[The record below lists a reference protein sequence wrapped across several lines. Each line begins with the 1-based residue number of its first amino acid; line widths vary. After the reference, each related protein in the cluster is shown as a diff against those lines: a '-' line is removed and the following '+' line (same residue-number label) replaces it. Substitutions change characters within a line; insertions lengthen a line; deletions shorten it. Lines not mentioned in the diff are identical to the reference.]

1 MESSIRRWLYSTNA
15 KDIGTLY
22 IIFAI
27 VAGLI
32 GTSMSMVMRM
42 ELGGAGNNIIGSN
55 QTYNILITAHGF
67 VMIFY
72 LIMPALLGGFGKEDL
87 RLKTLN
93 NCKWLFCRRFTYK
106 VEKGTDWGGEYLAG
120 LIEGDGSIIVPKEGG
135 RNNPNIKIAFN
146 EKDEG
151 LAKKLKRDLEMGEL
165 NKGKGRYYI
174 WEIRRKG
181 DLERMVKLI
190 NGRMRTPKIEAL
202 GRLIEWLN
210 KRIENKLELKGLEE
224 RGIGSN
230 GWLAGLSD
238 ADGNFQVAIQERK
251 GRMAR
256 IRGYYRLEIR
266 RKYHRG
272 EESYMN
278 IMREIA
284 EYLGV
289 NLMSRSRSNGES
301 TYESFIIMTSNKR
314 SRGILEE
321 YLERNKLRSSKYWD
335 YKDWKEILKKVE
347 EGEHKNKEGL
357 RRCKELKKGM
367 NNGRRD
373 TSWRHLQ

>member
-1 MESSIRRWLYSTNA
+1 MESGIRRWLYSTNA

-72 LIMPALLGGFGKEDL
+72 LIMPALLGGFGKVYFRIEM
-87 RLKTLN
+87 LN
-93 NCKWLFCRRFTYK
+93 SCNCKW
-106 VEKGTDWGGEYLAG
+106 EGEYLAG

-151 LAKKLKRDLEMGEL
+151 LAKKLKEDLEMGEL
-165 NKGKGRYYI
+165 NKGKGRYYL
-174 WEIRRKG
+174 WEIRKKG
-181 DLERMVKLI
+181 DLEGMVNLI
-190 NGRMRTPKIEAL
+190 NGKMRTPKIEAL

-210 KRIENKLELKGLEE
+210 KRIEKKLEIKGLDE
-224 RGIGSN
+224 REIGSSS
-230 GWLAGLSD
+230 WLTGFSD
-238 ADGNFQVAIQERK
+238 ADGGFQVTIQERK
-251 GRMAR
+251 GRVAR

-266 RKYHRG
+266 KKYHRG
-272 EESYMN
+272 EESYLK
-278 IMREIA
+278 IMRGIA
-284 EYLGV
+284 EFLGV

-314 SRGILEE
+314 SRKILEK
-321 YLERNKLRSSKYWD
+321 YLERNKLCSSKYWD
-335 YKDWKEILKKVE
+335 YEDWKEILKKVE
-347 EGEHKNKEGL
+347 EGEHKGKEGL
-357 RRCKELKKGM
+357 RRCKELKKRM
-367 NNGRRD
+367 NNGRGNI
-373 TSWRHLQ
+373 SWRHLQ

>member
-1 MESSIRRWLYSTNA
+1 MYSTNA

-72 LIMPALLGGFGKEDL
+72 LIMPALLGGFGKVSL

-93 NCKWLFCRRFTYK
+93 NCKW
-106 VEKGTDWGGEYLAG
+106 EGEYLAG
-120 LIEGDGSIIVPKEGG
+120 LIEGEGSIIVPKKGG

-151 LAKKLKRDLEMGEL
+151 LAKKLKGDLEMGEL
-165 NKGKGRYYI
+165 KKGEGRYYL

-210 KRIENKLELKGLEE
+210 KRIETKLEIKELDE

-230 GWLAGLSD
+230 SWLTGFSD
-238 ADGNFQVAIQERK
+238 ADGNLKVTIQEKK
-251 GRMAR
+251 GRVAR

-266 RKYHRG
+266 KKYHRG
-272 EESYMN
+272 GESYIS

-301 TYESFIIMTSNKR
+301 KYESFIIMTSSKK
-314 SRGILEE
+314 SREILEE
-321 YLERNKLRSSKYWD
+321 YLEKNKLRSSKYWD
-335 YKDWKEILKKVE
+335 YQDWKEILKIVE

-357 RRCKELKKGM
+357 RKCKELKKRM
-367 NNGRRD
+367 NNGRGD
-373 TSWRHLQ
+373 ISWRHLQ